1 MGTCGLNENFWL
13 KYLTDKD
20 FARYTCQ
27 TILHDTSTKTSLL
40 EMLTLLLQE
49 VRNGHAAKH

>member
-27 TILHDTSTKTSLL
+27 TILHYTSTKTSLL